1 MLYIQKYFPI
11 LVIEFKDYLKP
22 TSYDELSQYSGHRHG
37 NGDSSR
43 FHMQSVCD
51 SGCKASN
58 DELGVI
64 SLWQ

>member
-1 MLYIQKYFPI
+1 MLYIQKYFLI
-11 LVIEFKDYLKP
+11 LVIKFKDYLKP
-22 TSYDELSQYSGHRHG
+22 TSYDKLSQYSSHRHG

-51 SGCKASN
+51 SGRKASY
-58 DELGVI
+58 DKPGVI